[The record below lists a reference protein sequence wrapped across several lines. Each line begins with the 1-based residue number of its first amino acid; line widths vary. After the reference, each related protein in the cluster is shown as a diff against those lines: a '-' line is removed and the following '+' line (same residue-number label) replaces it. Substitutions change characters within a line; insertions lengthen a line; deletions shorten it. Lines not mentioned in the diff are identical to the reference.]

1 MLDHRAQA
9 GRHPLSERGL
19 DVYETPPD
27 AVDALLRIERLPH
40 RIWEPACGPGAIVLA
55 LRAAGFSVRA
65 TDIADYGCPNST
77 ARIDFL
83 LERTAADCEAILT
96 NPPYRLAA
104 EFVTHALTMCPLVIM
119 LLRLAFLESERRSPI
134 LDCGRLARVH
144 VFRRRLPMMHRHGWN
159 GPRASSAIPFAWFV
173 WDAAHRGKTEI
184 DRIGW
189 GPTP

>member
-104 EFVTHALTMCPLVIM
+104 EFVTHALTMCPLSSCCCGWRSWKVKGAARF
-119 LLRLAFLESERRSPI
+119 LTAAALRAFM
-134 LDCGRLARVH
+134 
-144 VFRRRLPMMHRHGWN
+144 F
-159 GPRASSAIPFAWFV
+159 FV
-173 WDAAHRGKTEI
+173 GGYR
-184 DRIGW
+184 
-189 GPTP
+189 